1 MKSLTIRRLPIACV
15 SGLEALMSDSSVVVG
30 PNDINWFIKLD
41 NKFVDELCKS
51 QNTNDLRT
59 AIMSQVVN

>member
-1 MKSLTIRRLPIACV
+1 
-15 SGLEALMSDSSVVVG
+15 MSDSSVVVG